1 MAKTSVTKEVSRGTC
16 HFCKGE
22 FDKGKMT
29 QHLKYCKQRMANLKA
44 ETSAGAEKTKLFHL
58 VVEGR
63 DLPMYWMHL
72 EMPTSATLEDLDEF
86 LRDTWLE
93 CCGHLSEFK
102 IGKVSYSSQTE
113 DEDMFWEFGEEGE
126 EEEEDDED
134 ESDEDESEDSG
145 LIPIP
150 DEVEAELADLPLSE
164 LAEKVIEMLSAEL
177 QTDLAD
183 LPPAEIEARV
193 TELMTA
199 RLQSESGTPLSPE
212 EQSLVAMAARF
223 LQPSL
228 LFELASGAFDEQDM
242 DIELGKVLKVGRKFS
257 HEYDF
262 GSTTELTLRV
272 VGEREGVVAEDE
284 DGDPLAVLVMAR
296 NEPPVIP
303 CKVCGEPATKIASGY
318 FYAADGA
325 YCDACAKKSDE
336 YDDDEMLP
344 VVNSPRTGVCGYT
357 G

>member
-44 ETSAGAEKTKLFHL
+44 ETSAGAEK
-58 VVEGR
+58 
-63 DLPMYWMHL
+63 
-72 EMPTSATLEDLDEF
+72 
-86 LRDTWLE
+86 
-93 CCGHLSEFK
+93 
-102 IGKVSYSSQTE
+102 
-113 DEDMFWEFGEEGE
+113 
-126 EEEEDDED
+126 
-134 ESDEDESEDSG
+134 
-145 LIPIP
+145 
-150 DEVEAELADLPLSE
+150 
-164 LAEKVIEMLSAEL
+164 L

-199 RLQSESGTPLSPE
+199 RLQSESGAPLSPE

-223 LQPSL
+223 LQPGL

-303 CKVCGEPATKIASGY
+303 CKVCGEPATKIAPGY

-336 YDDDEMLP
+336 YDDEMLP

-357 G
+357 GRD